1 MDIKYKVVYTAK
13 NGEKVESVFHSLDL
27 AQEFAVMMNGIV
39 LNNKEV

>member
-1 MDIKYKVVYTAK
+1 MKTSYKVVYNAA

-27 AQEFAVMMNGIV
+27 AKEFAVLMNGII

>member
-13 NGEKVESVFHSLDL
+13 NGEKVESLFHSLNL
-27 AQEFAVMMNGIV
+27 AEEFASLMGGIV

>member
-1 MDIKYKVVYTAK
+1 MTPNYKVVYMAK
-13 NGEKVESVFHSLDL
+13 NGEKVESIFHSLDL

>member
-13 NGEKVESVFHSLDL
+13 NGEKVESLFHSLNL
-27 AQEFAVMMNGIV
+27 AEEFAVMMNGIV